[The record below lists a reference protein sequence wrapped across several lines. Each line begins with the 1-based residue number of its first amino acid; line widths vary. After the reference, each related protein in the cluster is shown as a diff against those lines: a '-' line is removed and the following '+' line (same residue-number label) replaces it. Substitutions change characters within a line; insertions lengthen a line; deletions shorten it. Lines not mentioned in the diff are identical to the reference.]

1 MEKKPLSP
9 VKGLNRHK
17 GVSGV
22 HPKRLTQLDNERRA
36 AMRLKISDSNQL
48 QMLLKD
54 MDEVLRLR
62 KEITKTTPALFE
74 RERKAKYDL
83 LHNNLKISMDK
94 RLALIA
100 KVLADDKEI
109 IVDDEGNQLPELRLT
124 VVNKE

>member
-1 MEKKPLSP
+1 MAKRKTSP
-9 VKGLNRHK
+9 FKD
-17 GVSGV
+17 VSLPQGGQ
-22 HPKRLTQLDNERRA
+22 PKHLINLANARRE
-36 AMRLKISDSNQL
+36 AMRAKISDSLQL
-48 QMLLKD
+48 NFLLKD

-62 KEITKTTPALFE
+62 KEIQKTTPSLMD

-83 LHNNLKISMDK
+83 LHNNLKLSMDK

-109 IVDDEGNQLPELRLT
+109 VLDDEGNQLPELRLT

>member
-1 MEKKPLSP
+1 MATKPPSL

-22 HPKRLTQLDNERRA
+22 HPKRLAQLDNERRA
-36 AMRLKISDSNQL
+36 ALRLKISDSNQL

-54 MDEVLRLR
+54 MAEVLSLR
-62 KEITKTTPALFE
+62 KEIQKTTPALFE